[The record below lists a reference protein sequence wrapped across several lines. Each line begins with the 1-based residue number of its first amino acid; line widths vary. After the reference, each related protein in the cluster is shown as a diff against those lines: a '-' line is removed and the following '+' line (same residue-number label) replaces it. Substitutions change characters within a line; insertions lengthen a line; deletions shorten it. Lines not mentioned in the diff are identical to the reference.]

1 MDPAVTQVIE
11 GLRKRLDQAES
22 QLALLSEKAGVPY
35 DRPGDGVSPQVQAL
49 VVAGKRLDAIT
60 QLRAETGL
68 PLADAK
74 AIIDKM

>member
-1 MDPAVTQVIE
+1 VDPAIYQLIE
-11 GLRKRLDQAES
+11 GLRTRLDQAES

-35 DRPGDGVSPQVQAL
+35 DPPGKDVSPQVRAL